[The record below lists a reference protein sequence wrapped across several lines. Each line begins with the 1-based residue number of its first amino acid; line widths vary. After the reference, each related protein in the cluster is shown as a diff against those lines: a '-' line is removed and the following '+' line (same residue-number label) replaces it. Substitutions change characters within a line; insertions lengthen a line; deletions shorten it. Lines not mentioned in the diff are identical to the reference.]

1 MRHPMKTQWEE
12 ASERTKRRHTRK
24 AKQAVDAVLD
34 EVAPNQSDQLW
45 QSLVTSK
52 SMGQHPSSDDEE
64 RADEVLM
71 QALAECYKNANNWQT
86 RREILSIMADKV
98 SYKALQKWIPRVQ

>member
-1 MRHPMKTQWEE
+1 MKTQWEE
-12 ASERTKRRHTRK
+12 ASERTKCRHTRK

-34 EVAPNQSDQLW
+34 EVAPNESNQLW

-52 SMGQHPSSDDEE
+52 SMGQHPFSDDEE

-71 QALAECYKNANNWQT
+71 EGLAECYKNPNNGQT
-86 RREILSIMADKV
+86 RRQNCL
-98 SYKALQKWIPRVQ
+98 

>member
-1 MRHPMKTQWEE
+1 MKTQWGE

-52 SMGQHPSSDDEE
+52 SMIQHRFSDDEE
-64 RADEVLM
+64 RADEVLT
-71 QALAECYKNANNWQT
+71 QGWRLWRNAT
-86 RREILSIMADKV
+86 RMLIIGKPGGKYCL
-98 SYKALQKWIPRVQ
+98 